1 MDQRL
6 DGSMNGKIYEFM
18 DSLDSMDSKD
28 PVDSMDFVDSLDL
41 WIYGSL
47 DLWIYRFYGSIVS
60 WDIWDS

>member
-1 MDQRL
+1 
-6 DGSMNGKIYEFM
+6 MNGKIYEFM